1 MEYRVNANAKI
12 NIGLNVLEKLT
23 SGYHTLDM
31 IMVPIS
37 LSDTIDVKISNE
49 SGVLKITT
57 NKKEI
62 PNDQRNILYK
72 IYNIFYT
79 ESKLEEKEIFIHL
92 EKKIPHEAGLGGGS
106 SDGAAF
112 LKILNKFHNNYFT
125 EEQLERISL
134 KIGADIPFFI
144 KNYPSRVNG
153 IGEKFQK
160 LENNIKEK
168 ILLIKPKFGIST
180 KEAYESIGLEKERK
194 TANIDEII
202 EGMKEGN
209 IKKIENSIVNQL
221 EESLLNFEE
230 NLVSF
235 KKKLNK
241 TGYKFFMSGSGS
253 AYFAFVSEHTKE
265 EHLKPLQNQLN
276 DCEVFLCNFL

>member
-1 MEYRVNANAKI
+1 MEYIVKANAKI
-12 NIGLNVLEKLT
+12 NMGLNILKKLD

-37 LSDTIDVKISNE
+37 LSDTMNVKISNKN
-49 SGVLKITT
+49 GVLKITT

-62 PNDQRNILYK
+62 PNDKRNILYK
-72 IYNIFYT
+72 TYEFFFA
-79 ESKLEEKEIFIHL
+79 ESELEEKEILIHL
-92 EKKIPHEAGLGGGS
+92 EKEIPHEAGLGGGS

-112 LKILNKFHNNYFT
+112 LNLLNKFHDNYFT
-125 EEQLERISL
+125 KKQLETMSL

-144 KNYPSRVNG
+144 QNYPSRVNG
-153 IGEKFQK
+153 IGEKLQK

-180 KEAYESIGLEKERK
+180 KKAYESIGLEKERK

-209 IKKIENSIVNQL
+209 VKKIENSIVNQL

-235 KKKLNK
+235 KKKLDK

-253 AYFAFVSEHTKE
+253 AYFAFVSEHAKS